1 MGVSLYSMHDR
12 GPKFLG
18 SHNVSG
24 TAVRQEAIE
33 LGPVFIHK

>member
-1 MGVSLYSMHDR
+1 MGASLYSVHDR
-12 GPKFLG
+12 DPIFLG

-33 LGPVFIHK
+33 LHP